1 MLKRKTKEIARG
13 SQKSFLF
20 GHVKS
25 KKVNRRG
32 DFLKDLELL

>member
-13 SQKSFLF
+13 SQKSSLF

-25 KKVNRRG
+25 RKLIDE